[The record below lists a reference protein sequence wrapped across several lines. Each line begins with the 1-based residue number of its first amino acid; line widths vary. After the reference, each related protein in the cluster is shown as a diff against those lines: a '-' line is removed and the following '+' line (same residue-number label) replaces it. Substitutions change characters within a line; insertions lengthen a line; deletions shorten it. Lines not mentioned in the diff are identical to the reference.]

1 MSDKPAR
8 TVRTNTMRTV
18 GVNRLADV
26 YSIRREMDAQTDRPI
41 YEGFTLPGLGQRPSN
56 ACWAIKKYAYTG
68 NNVIADTEMWAEGT
82 ADYALVWD
90 DRTTYTY
97 R

>member
-41 YEGFTLPGLGQRPSN
+41 YEGFTLPGLGQQGGNPV
-56 ACWAIKKYAYTG
+56 WAIRKFTYTG
-68 NNVIADTEMWAEGT
+68 NNVIADTELWAEGE
-82 ADYALVWD
+82 ADYSRIWNS
-90 DRTTYTY
+90 RTTYTY